1 VAADVESARRDWE
14 EGYRRLRE
22 ESRDPVASDRLHRQ
36 VAVLID
42 ELRKRVGGSFTLA
55 ELAQAY
61 ADSDRWALEAV
72 AEREPAPGW
81 PATVTVAGD
90 AAFHL
95 YARGAIDYEP

>member
-22 ESRDPVASDRLHRQ
+22 ESRDPAASDRLYRQ
-36 VAVLID
+36 LGVVTD
-42 ELRKRVGGSFTLA
+42 ELRKRVGGTFTLA
-55 ELAQAY
+55 DLAAAY
-61 ADSDRWALEAV
+61 ADADRWALEAV
-72 AEREPAPGW
+72 AEREAAPGW

-95 YARGAIDYEP
+95 YARGAVDYEP